1 MKEQG
6 YIGPIYVR
14 LIQFYCPRKK
24 DRGLAKDYPTYLGPG
39 VN

>member
-1 MKEQG
+1 MGEQG

-14 LIQFYCPRKK
+14 LIQFYRSRKK
-24 DRGLAKDYPTYLGPG
+24 DRGLAKDYPAYMGTD